1 MKPVPRRDLG
11 VLAVGLAIAA
21 FLLVRAYYGEVPP
34 LHWWLGLPLAV
45 LAVAEALGARTL
57 RIRLA
62 AEREA
67 RAGARPTTAA
77 PALPPLRPVEP
88 LLVARIAV
96 LAQASAWVG
105 AGFAGLWAGVLGY
118 VASAVGELK
127 DATSDTVTSALGL
140 AFSIGLVAAA
150 LWLES
155 VCRVPPSDPGAG
167 ARA

>member
-11 VLAVGLAIAA
+11 VLAIGLAVAA
-21 FLLVRAYYGEVPP
+21 FLLVRAYYGDVPP
-34 LHWWLGLPLAV
+34 LRWWLGLPLAL
-45 LAVAEALGARTL
+45 LAIAEALGARTL
-57 RIRLA
+57 RIRLTA
-62 AEREA
+62 QREA
-67 RAGARPTTAA
+67 RAGTRPTTAA
-77 PALPPLRPVEP
+77 PALSPVRPVDP

-118 VASAVGELK
+118 VASAVGELR
-127 DATSDTVTSALGL
+127 DATGDTVTSALGL
-140 AFSIGLVAAA
+140 GFSVGLVAAA

-155 VCRVPPSDPGAG
+155 VCRVPPGDPGAG